1 VRWRRSQEEKLSGRI
16 LIVDD
21 EAPIRRVLRAALAA
35 KGYEVMEAERAEDA
49 LALMRSEKCDLTLL
63 DINMPGI
70 TGLDLCRKL
79 RSSSDLTHVVV
90 VVMSTGEEHRA
101 QALDAGADDYLSKPF
116 GVTQVFSCVELNLKR
131 NGTAG

>member
-1 VRWRRSQEEKLSGRI
+1 MSGRI

-21 EAPIRRVLRAALAA
+21 EPHIRRILRVVLAA
-35 KGYEVMEAERAEDA
+35 KGYEVMEAEHGDDA
-49 LALMRSEKCDLTLL
+49 LELIRSEKCDLTLL

-79 RSSSDLTHVVV
+79 RSSSDLMEAIV

-101 QALDAGADDYLSKPF
+101 RALDAGADDYLSKPF

-131 NGTAG
+131 SGAAR